1 MGENSPIL
9 LMAILDDT
17 TLDFISSSAEQSV
30 RLGVRLGELLL
41 VGDLIC
47 LSGELGT
54 GKTIFAQGIGRG
66 WGATQGVT
74 SPTFVLVNEYPK
86 ARDKEILYHIDC
98 YRLNTPTDVFS
109 AGIGDVL
116 DSESTIMIEWP
127 ERIINMLPEDRF
139 WLNLRYISETKRG
152 LRFKANGDRAGQ
164 LLKDFRKSA
173 FGV

>member
-1 MGENSPIL
+1 MGENSPNL

-17 TLDFISSSAEQSV
+17 TLDFISSSTEQSI

-66 WGATQGVT
+66 WGASQGAT
-74 SPTFVLVNEYPK
+74 SPTFVLVNEYSK
-86 ARDKEILYHIDC
+86 GGDKEILYHIDC
-98 YRLNTPTDVFS
+98 YRLDTPADVFT
-109 AGIGDVL
+109 AGIGEVL

-127 ERIINMLPEDRF
+127 ERIINMLPDDRF
-139 WLNLRYISETKRG
+139 WLDLRYISETKRG
-152 LRFKANGDRAGQ
+152 LRFKADGNRAIQ
-164 LLKDFRKSA
+164 LLNDFRKSA